1 MVNDEHNLVLS
12 IIHIAIYSLLFML
25 SKCSLF
31 TLLLQLSFEA
41 YKLNTSCSKILE
53 FSRLNILGHQ
63 NKSKTFSFSLQN
75 SEDDKPSQNM
85 LWTILT
91 LLTRYLKLLESMFTQ
106 NCTRF
111 ISRFVYVFL
120 SGQNRILRNE
130 KNFSW
135 EIVSSAHNFDQTVN
149 LQSTK
154 NFQFQRT

>member
-1 MVNDEHNLVLS
+1 
-12 IIHIAIYSLLFML
+12 
-25 SKCSLF
+25 
-31 TLLLQLSFEA
+31 
-41 YKLNTSCSKILE
+41 
-53 FSRLNILGHQ
+53 
-63 NKSKTFSFSLQN
+63 
-75 SEDDKPSQNM
+75 M

-154 NFQFQRT
+154 YFQFQRT